1 MNGASEK
8 CFAKTNMKI
17 SLVREGNEVYIS
29 CCVCRNYGPGYAVC
43 LFVYFA
49 LRLCPYDSLYHYIY
63 YVVHCVCG

>member
-43 LFVYFA
+43 LFILPLDCV
-49 LRLCPYDSLYHYIY
+49 LMIHYIIIFTM
-63 YVVHCVCG
+63 